1 MRQTL
6 GRGGLAALI
15 ASAVVLAVPAAAT
28 SRRLGSVGAVTRTFS
43 FIARAN
49 SKTVTV
55 VNINGMLVNAR
66 CDAGGNPV
74 IFAFSSARNA
84 DLFGRLF
91 DGLGRVYIIKDSAFT
106 KGSKGVFLSP
116 SRADYDSTGSVLFET
131 SSGAVVT
138 IAYAFDNA
146 TTLAR
151 LPFCTVYGSLVAS

>member
-15 ASAVVLAVPAAAT
+15 VSAVVLAVPAVAT
-28 SRRLGSVGAVTRTFS
+28 SRLGSVGAVTRTFS

-66 CDAGGNPV
+66 CDARGNPV

-91 DGLGRVYIIKDSAFT
+91 DGVGRVYIIKDSAFI

-146 TTLAR
+146 TTLAK